1 MEFEIKYS
9 NIKHWRVKINSE
21 WKMIISIPVFKK
33 NDEKFKNELIEKWK
47 QLAKRAN
54 LQKFQIYS
62 QDTITIFWEQI
73 KKDTIKW
80 DIKKYL
86 KNLLLQEVKY
96 ILDKYCWLMKKKYD
110 KITIKNFKS
119 KWGSCSS
126 SNNISINLN
135 LIHLPYKYLKYVVI
149 HETCHLKHR
158 NHSKDFRN
166 LVKQFSPE
174 YKKIRKELKKICF

>member
-9 NIKHWRVKINSE
+9 KTKHWRVRINSE
-21 WKMIISIPVFKK
+21 WKMIITIPIFKK
-33 NDEKFKNELIEKWK
+33 NDEKFKNELIERWK

-54 LQKFQIYS
+54 LQKIQTSS
-62 QDTITIFWEQI
+62 QDKITIFWEQI
-73 KKDTIKW
+73 EQTSIDW
-80 DIKKYL
+80 DLKKYL
-86 KNLLLQEVKY
+86 KELLLQETKY
-96 ILDKYCWLMKKKYD
+96 ILDKYCWLIKKNYD
-110 KITIKNFKS
+110 KINVKKFKS
-119 KWGSCSS
+119 KWWSCSS

-158 NHSKDFRN
+158 NHWKEFRN
-166 LVKQFSPE
+166 LVEQFSPE